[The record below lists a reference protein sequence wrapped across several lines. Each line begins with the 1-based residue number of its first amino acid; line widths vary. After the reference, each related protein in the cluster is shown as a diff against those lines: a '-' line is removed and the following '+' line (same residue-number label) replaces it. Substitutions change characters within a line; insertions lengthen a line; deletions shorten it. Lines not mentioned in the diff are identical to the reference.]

1 MAVWFSS
8 VLIWQFK
15 SVSAMYLQYEF
26 SKMLIF
32 LHVLQKEQKKLN
44 IDITHFYLIVLAIHN
59 CSRWLLLITGERLFA
74 KTLKIPLYLCP
85 D

>member
-1 MAVWFSS
+1 
-8 VLIWQFK
+8 
-15 SVSAMYLQYEF
+15 MYLQYEF

-59 CSRWLLLITGERLFA
+59 CSR
-74 KTLKIPLYLCP
+74 
-85 D
+85 